1 MMPPPHSQH
10 ERAFIDSV
18 HMRKLLKRPPGAMDS
33 PGDIDDS
40 MDRREV
46 RRPHP
51 SNIPSPY
58 NADLPY
64 ATGTRGQPASTS
76 RDNGVSDE
84 RMAAARL
91 FERSY
96 RGEFVASDEDKD
108 V

>member
-1 MMPPPHSQH
+1 
-10 ERAFIDSV
+10 
-18 HMRKLLKRPPGAMDS
+18 MRKLLKRHAGAMDS
-33 PGDIDDS
+33 PGDIDD
-40 MDRREV
+40 REV

-51 SNIPSPY
+51 SHIPSPY

-64 ATGTRGQPASTS
+64 ATSTRGRPATIS
-76 RDNGVSDE
+76 RHNGVSDE

-96 RGEFVASDEDKD
+96 RGEFAVSDEDKD